1 MKRFPRNISF
11 ALLFLLAAAC
21 KDTGSTEPSTSKI
34 DISLGKYY
42 SAQGTVRNPSWSAGD
57 LALAVNIGNGRSAS
71 AKAIGINGNTAT
83 FLFSLPDT
91 KPGDPL
97 LCASPAEELKAGPSG
112 ISLELPAVQ
121 DGSGIVPVQMGTV
134 KAPSSSYAGAKLSLK
149 AVPCLF
155 MATVQKGAYSVSSL
169 KMKAIGGEKLAGTLT
184 FDYSDLAAGT
194 MKARAS
200 ESEIEVR
207 LAEPL
212 DCRLSVQTIPVFIAP
227 VTLSSG
233 YEITFF
239 CQDGSSFSFRK
250 EESCDFPSGGLVQ
263 SEAASSS
270 SRKLIACGS
279 DKVYVI
285 DATIAHEEGNYYN
298 ALLWSWSS
306 TDFGF
311 GTASDHID
319 DCKPVND
326 GKQFLV
332 TCSNKNAWCAV
343 VDYPSGKVSYVVEGV
358 ANAHSAELLPGGR
371 LVVASSDGGDK
382 LVLFDTNGS
391 TSPIASYPLTS
402 AHGVVW
408 VDSVQRLYAIG
419 GSSIQVYSLSAWDSS
434 SPALKL
440 EKTISSSSFVNGLH
454 DASLVDANTIIVA
467 GNNAALLDVRS
478 GSLSGIRHLNGVIG
492 IKSVNYN
499 ADSGELYYTYA
510 AAGTSE
516 GSYDWSS
523 HKIRYTDE
531 VNLQLS
537 GDGLGEG
544 SNWSY
549 ITVSDIDMYK
559 VRVLNW

>member
-1 MKRFPRNISF
+1 MKKKIGLSL
-11 ALLFLLAAAC
+11 ALLSLLAAGC
-21 KDTGSTEPSTSKI
+21 KDPDNTTVCNSKI
-34 DISLGKYY
+34 NISLGKYY

-57 LALAVNIGNGRSAS
+57 LALAVNLRNGSQAS
-71 AKAIGINGNTAT
+71 AKALGINGNDAT
-83 FLFSLPDT
+83 FIFSMQDT
-91 KPGDPL
+91 APGDPL
-97 LCASPAEELKAGPSG
+97 LCASPAAALTAGISG
-112 ISLELPAVQ
+112 ISFELPAVQ

-155 MATVQKGAYSVSSL
+155 LATVQKGAYSVTSL
-169 KMKAIGGEKLAGTLT
+169 KMKAIGGEKLAGTLS
-184 FDYSDLAAGT
+184 FDYSGLASGT
-194 MKARAS
+194 VRAKAS
-200 ESEIEVR
+200 EAEIEVR
-207 LAEPL
+207 LSEPL
-212 DCRLSVQTIPVFIAP
+212 DCRLSMRTIPVYLAP
-227 VTLSSG
+227 ITLASG

-250 EESCDFPSGGLVQ
+250 EESCDFPAGELVQ

-270 SRKLIACGS
+270 TRKLIACGS
-279 DKVYVI
+279 DKVYVM
-285 DATIAHEEGNYYN
+285 DATIAHEEGNYSN

-306 TDFGF
+306 SDFSF
-311 GTASDHID
+311 GTSSDHID

-332 TCSNKNAWCAV
+332 TCSNKNAWCAL

-358 ANAHSAELLPGGR
+358 TNAHSAELLPGGR

-382 LVLFDTNGS
+382 IVLFDTNGS
-391 TSPIASYPLTS
+391 TSPIANYPLPS

-419 GSSIQVYSLSAWDSS
+419 GTTIQVYSLSSWDSS
-434 SPALKL
+434 SPALRL
-440 EKTISSSSFVNGLH
+440 ESTISSSSFVNGLH

-478 GSLSGIRHLNGVIG
+478 GSLNSVKHLNGVVG
-492 IKSVNYN
+492 VKSVNYN

-510 AAGTSE
+510 AEGTSE
-516 GSYDWSS
+516 GSYNWSS
-523 HKIRYTDE
+523 HKIRYTGD
-531 VNLQLS
+531 VNLQVS
-537 GDGLGEG
+537 GDGLSQD

-549 ITVSDIDMYK
+549 ISVPDINMYK

>member
-1 MKRFPRNISF
+1 M
-11 ALLFLLAAAC
+11 
-21 KDTGSTEPSTSKI
+21 
-34 DISLGKYY
+34 
-42 SAQGTVRNPSWSAGD
+42 
-57 LALAVNIGNGRSAS
+57 
-71 AKAIGINGNTAT
+71 
-83 FLFSLPDT
+83 
-91 KPGDPL
+91 
-97 LCASPAEELKAGPSG
+97 
-112 ISLELPAVQ
+112 
-121 DGSGIVPVQMGTV
+121 
-134 KAPSSSYAGAKLSLK
+134 
-149 AVPCLF
+149 
-155 MATVQKGAYSVSSL
+155 
-169 KMKAIGGEKLAGTLT
+169 
-184 FDYSDLAAGT
+184 
-194 MKARAS
+194 
-200 ESEIEVR
+200 
-207 LAEPL
+207 
-212 DCRLSVQTIPVFIAP
+212 
-227 VTLSSG
+227 
-233 YEITFF
+233 
-239 CQDGSSFSFRK
+239 
-250 EESCDFPSGGLVQ
+250 Q

-285 DATIAHEEGNYYN
+285 DATIAHEEGNYNN

-326 GKQFLV
+326 GKQILV

-537 GDGLGEG
+537 GDGQSDG

>member
-1 MKRFPRNISF
+1 M
-11 ALLFLLAAAC
+11 
-21 KDTGSTEPSTSKI
+21 
-34 DISLGKYY
+34 
-42 SAQGTVRNPSWSAGD
+42 
-57 LALAVNIGNGRSAS
+57 
-71 AKAIGINGNTAT
+71 
-83 FLFSLPDT
+83 
-91 KPGDPL
+91 
-97 LCASPAEELKAGPSG
+97 
-112 ISLELPAVQ
+112 
-121 DGSGIVPVQMGTV
+121 
-134 KAPSSSYAGAKLSLK
+134 
-149 AVPCLF
+149 
-155 MATVQKGAYSVSSL
+155 
-169 KMKAIGGEKLAGTLT
+169 
-184 FDYSDLAAGT
+184 
-194 MKARAS
+194 
-200 ESEIEVR
+200 
-207 LAEPL
+207 
-212 DCRLSVQTIPVFIAP
+212 
-227 VTLSSG
+227 
-233 YEITFF
+233 
-239 CQDGSSFSFRK
+239 
-250 EESCDFPSGGLVQ
+250 
-263 SEAASSS
+263 
-270 SRKLIACGS
+270 
-279 DKVYVI
+279 
-285 DATIAHEEGNYYN
+285 
-298 ALLWSWSS
+298 
-306 TDFGF
+306 
-311 GTASDHID
+311 
-319 DCKPVND
+319 
-326 GKQFLV
+326 
-332 TCSNKNAWCAV
+332 
-343 VDYPSGKVSYVVEGV
+343 
-358 ANAHSAELLPGGR
+358 
-371 LVVASSDGGDK
+371 ASSDGGDK

-523 HKIRYTDE
+523 HKIRYTDD

-537 GDGLGEG
+537 GDGQSDG

>member
-57 LALAVNIGNGRSAS
+57 LALAVNLGNGRSAS
-71 AKAIGINGNTAT
+71 AKAIGINGNAAT

-169 KMKAIGGEKLAGTLT
+169 KMKALGGEKLAGTLT

-239 CQDGSSFSFRK
+239 C
-250 EESCDFPSGGLVQ
+250 
-263 SEAASSS
+263 
-270 SRKLIACGS
+270 
-279 DKVYVI
+279 
-285 DATIAHEEGNYYN
+285 
-298 ALLWSWSS
+298 
-306 TDFGF
+306 
-311 GTASDHID
+311 
-319 DCKPVND
+319 
-326 GKQFLV
+326 
-332 TCSNKNAWCAV
+332 
-343 VDYPSGKVSYVVEGV
+343 
-358 ANAHSAELLPGGR
+358 
-371 LVVASSDGGDK
+371 
-382 LVLFDTNGS
+382 
-391 TSPIASYPLTS
+391 
-402 AHGVVW
+402 
-408 VDSVQRLYAIG
+408 
-419 GSSIQVYSLSAWDSS
+419 
-434 SPALKL
+434 
-440 EKTISSSSFVNGLH
+440 
-454 DASLVDANTIIVA
+454 
-467 GNNAALLDVRS
+467 
-478 GSLSGIRHLNGVIG
+478 
-492 IKSVNYN
+492 
-499 ADSGELYYTYA
+499 
-510 AAGTSE
+510 
-516 GSYDWSS
+516 
-523 HKIRYTDE
+523 
-531 VNLQLS
+531 
-537 GDGLGEG
+537 
-544 SNWSY
+544 
-549 ITVSDIDMYK
+549 
-559 VRVLNW
+559 